1 MEEFLSRLLGGL
13 GCIYKNKEKWDLTL
27 GCFQLYDPHS
37 RLLGVLCWICKT
49 QI

>member
-1 MEEFLSRLLGGL
+1 MEESLSGLLGGL
-13 GCIYKNKEKWDLTL
+13 GCIYKNKKKQVLTL
-27 GCFQLYDPHS
+27 DCFQLYDPHS